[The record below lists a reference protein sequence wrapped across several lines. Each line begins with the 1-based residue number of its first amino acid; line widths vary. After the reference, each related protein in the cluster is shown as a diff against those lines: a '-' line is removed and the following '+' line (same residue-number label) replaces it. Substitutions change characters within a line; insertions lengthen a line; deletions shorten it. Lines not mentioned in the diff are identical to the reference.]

1 MSSRITPILLGIGV
15 FAIDQGLKFFAYTRP
30 NLSWYVFKPWL
41 GWEYFP
47 NPGIAFGLPVPNEL
61 VIAITPVLVFLISL
75 WWLRQ
80 PGPKNW
86 LAASLV
92 WAGALSNFSDRFR
105 LAVTVDYLRI
115 FYSVIN
121 VADIAIVLGLL
132 WLLYSKERASS
143 PIT

>member
-1 MSSRITPILLGIGV
+1 MSLRLAPVLLGIGV
-15 FAIDQGLKFFAYTRP
+15 FLFDQALKLFAVTNPTLTRY
-30 NLSWYVFKPWL
+30 LFKPWF

-47 NPGIAFGLPVPNEL
+47 NPGIAFGLPIPNTL
-61 VIAITPVLVFLISL
+61 VVTATPVLIFLISL

-92 WAGALSNFSDRFR
+92 WAGALSNFWDRFR
-105 LAVTVDYLRI
+105 LEVTVDYVRI

-121 VADIAIVLGLL
+121 LADIAIVLGLV
-132 WLLYSKERASS
+132 WLLYFNQKTNS
-143 PIT
+143 PAT